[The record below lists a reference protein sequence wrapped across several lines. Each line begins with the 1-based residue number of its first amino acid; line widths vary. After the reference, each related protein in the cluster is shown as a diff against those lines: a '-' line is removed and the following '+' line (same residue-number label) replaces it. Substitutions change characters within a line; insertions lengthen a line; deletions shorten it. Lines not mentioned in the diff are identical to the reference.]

1 MLKKTLISGLL
12 LTSSFVALSPVN
24 AGSGFEDEGRTLV
37 LSVKKLKSG
46 YKNEGLIVQG
56 KHLSMKSIGTPNFEN
71 PSLDKK
77 MKLSASVNLDGDFN
91 FSYTTPGGPG
101 MKYNEETKEW
111 EPDFYSCMPGETLFD
126 LIVSPVSK
134 KPIVGSTVE
143 ELSTPSSSYFSSPEI
158 RISDNII
165 LEKPKEG
172 TSPSVPLVSAI
183 IEEAQVPSS
192 IPHSSPVLP
201 AVALEIVEL
210 DTYGKLGLS
219 LSQIRKGFE
228 EGVLETNLGK
238 FSITQAPYSGVSPN
252 FDLVYDKDQKFF
264 AYAQDGDFYVSHYIS
279 GGFGMKFNEETQMWE
294 EDCTIPGGPAEEVFN
309 LIIKKIQD

>member
-1 MLKKTLISGLL
+1 VLKKTLISGLL

-172 TSPSVPLVSAI
+172 ASPSVPLVSAI

-192 IPHSSPVLP
+192 MPHSSPVLP
-201 AVALEIVEL
+201 VVALESVEL
-210 DTYGKLGLS
+210 DTYGGLGLS
-219 LSQIRKGFE
+219 LRQLKKGFE
-228 EGVLETNLGK
+228 AGVLETNLGK
-238 FSITQAPYSGVSPN
+238 FSITQAPYSGSPN
-252 FDLVYDKDQKFF
+252 FGLVYNDDQKFS
-264 AYAQDGDFYVSHYIS
+264 AYAHDGIFCFSHYTP
-279 GGFGMKFNEETQMWE
+279 GGPSMKFNKETQKWE
-294 EDCTIPGGPAEEVFN
+294 EDWETPGPTEEVFN